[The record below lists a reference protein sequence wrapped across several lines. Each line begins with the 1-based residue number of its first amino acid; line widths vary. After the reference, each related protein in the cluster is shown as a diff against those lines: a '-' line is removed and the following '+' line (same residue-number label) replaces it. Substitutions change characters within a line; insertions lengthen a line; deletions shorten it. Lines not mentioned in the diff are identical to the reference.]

1 MPFMYNNPLFSVSL
15 PNSSIVQYNTLD
27 SSETEESIEEEI
39 ETFDNF
45 DEPFAFSA
53 PITPLISIN
62 RTVYYKDKKIKKFN
76 YLCKG
81 RKVRKLKI

>member
-1 MPFMYNNPLFSVSL
+1 MPFMYNNPLFSISL
-15 PNSSIVQYNTLD
+15 PNSSITQYSVLNT
-27 SSETEESIEEEI
+27 SETDDSIEEEI

-45 DEPFAFSA
+45 DEPLVFSA
-53 PITPLISIN
+53 PISPLISIN

-81 RKVRKLKI
+81 RKVKKVKI

>member
-1 MPFMYNNPLFSVSL
+1 MYNNPLFSVSL

-45 DEPFAFSA
+45 NEPFVFSA

-81 RKVRKLKI
+81 KKVKKLKI